1 MIRPSKQGR
10 LEVGIEPKSSV
21 GSAFRARPLGK
32 LHTIPETAEFLQ
44 TSTRTVQ
51 RLIASGKLR
60 AHRLGG
66 RLVRITDADIA
77 ALLDATRSV

>member
-1 MIRPSKQGR
+1 MTRPSKQGH
-10 LEVGIEPKSSV
+10 LEAGIEPKSSV

-32 LHTIPETAEFLQ
+32 LHTIPETAEILQ
-44 TSTRTVQ
+44 ISTRTVQ

-60 AHRLGG
+60 AHRLG